1 MASMSS
7 DLGRRIGLT
16 IGAFLVFR
24 LGTYISVPGIESA
37 VWQQFFRQQAG
48 GIVGTLDW
56 FAGGAVARLSIFA
69 LSIVPFVTASVLLQ
83 LASIVLPTLR
93 ALPKRG
99 ESGRRRLDVYT
110 LVLTILLA
118 MLQALGIAFAL
129 EGVANVVVEPGMMF
143 RLTTALTLTGGVI
156 FLVWLAGQITTR
168 GIGNGISLILAAGIV
183 AALPEAVVA
192 MLDLVRRGVLSTNLA
207 LGVLLLAVALTALIV
222 HLELA
227 RRPLLVTFPRRQAG
241 MRTFE
246 GRSHLRLKLNNA
258 GLIPQMLASWFLLLP
273 ILTAGWGMEWP
284 DWLMSQLAHGR
295 PLFLIVYA
303 VAIVLCVFL
312 YTAFLL
318 NPDEMAEDLRKYGG
332 VIASVEPGEATARHI
347 DYVVS
352 RISAIGAIYLAF
364 VCLLPE
370 ILIAKW
376 SVPFYLGGTS
386 LLILVCA
393 ILDVK
398 AQLDQPRRERVEA
411 T

>member
-1 MASMSS
+1 MSS

-24 LGTYISVPGIESA
+24 LGTYISVPGIEPA

-332 VIASVEPGEATARHI
+332 VIASVEPGEATAKHI

>member
-1 MASMSS
+1 MSS

-24 LGTYISVPGIESA
+24 LGTYISVPGIEPA

-156 FLVWLAGQITTR
+156 FLVWLAGQITAR
-168 GIGNGISLILAAGIV
+168 GIGNGISLILAVGDRGCTAGSGCRH
-183 AALPEAVVA
+183 ARPR
-192 MLDLVRRGVLSTNLA
+192 RRGVLSTNLV

-222 HLELA
+222 HWSW
-227 RRPLLVTFPRRQAG
+227 PG
-241 MRTFE
+241 
-246 GRSHLRLKLNNA
+246 GRS
-258 GLIPQMLASWFLLLP
+258 W
-273 ILTAGWGMEWP
+273 
-284 DWLMSQLAHGR
+284 
-295 PLFLIVYA
+295 
-303 VAIVLCVFL
+303 
-312 YTAFLL
+312 
-318 NPDEMAEDLRKYGG
+318 
-332 VIASVEPGEATARHI
+332 
-347 DYVVS
+347 
-352 RISAIGAIYLAF
+352 
-364 VCLLPE
+364 
-370 ILIAKW
+370 
-376 SVPFYLGGTS
+376 
-386 LLILVCA
+386 
-393 ILDVK
+393 
-398 AQLDQPRRERVEA
+398 
-411 T
+411 